1 MKKQVCL
8 RCKSGPVLCKKLPVD
23 FAKACLLH
31 LYVNILYLRYLFSA
45 SSFSISAEN
54 PDISV
59 MTYCRVKTFSGLHVG
74 CVFMVL
80 PRAYML
86 GIFMYACHV
95 KIKKNHS
102 VG

>member
-23 FAKACLLH
+23 FAKAYLLH
-31 LYVNILYLRYLFSA
+31 INVNMLYLRNLFSA

-59 MTYCRVKTFSGLHVG
+59 MTHCRVKTFSGLHVD
-74 CVFMVL
+74 CVRIVFFQKRFCKVFLCMH
-80 PRAYML
+80 AM
-86 GIFMYACHV
+86 
-95 KIKKNHS
+95 
-102 VG
+102 